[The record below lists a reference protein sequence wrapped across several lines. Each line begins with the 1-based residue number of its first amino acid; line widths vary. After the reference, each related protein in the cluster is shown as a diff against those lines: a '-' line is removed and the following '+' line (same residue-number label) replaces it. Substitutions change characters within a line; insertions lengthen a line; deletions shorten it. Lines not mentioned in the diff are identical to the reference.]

1 MSTTRHHQ
9 RQLRR
14 MAARLRRS
22 DPDLDAMFG
31 IFGRLYQDQEL
42 AACEDESWMRPG
54 SGRGRLRRAAASV
67 KAVLSLRA
75 QTMSRPA
82 SWAHE
87 RRD

>member
-1 MSTTRHHQ
+1 MSTTHRQQ
-9 RQLRR
+9 RKLRR

-31 IFGRLYQDQEL
+31 IFGRLYRDQEL
-42 AACEDESWMRPG
+42 AACGQASWVRPG